1 MLCGFLKEP
10 HSWQLW
16 KSHWDPVKTSSLL
29 YFKISN
35 LKTLH
40 SWEDPL
46 ASFQNLPLSWSHSEI
61 GVALCLSPIFFFW
74 PFRLPNISLGMS
86 STFRNPWLSDQIYK
100 LLSWVEISL
109 FNNNMAIFFCHILLW
124 VIKRKIIK
132 MRIDVGPIW
141 SSLELD
147 VKTDEFRFNRVLF
160 FTDKLSLVQ
169 LSKPCEKSTQAHLAL
184 SLRIWS
190 GSNLLSI
197 NFICQELKICLS
209 GLKQREQPLS

>member
-1 MLCGFLKEP
+1 
-10 HSWQLW
+10 
-16 KSHWDPVKTSSLL
+16 
-29 YFKISN
+29 
-35 LKTLH
+35 
-40 SWEDPL
+40 
-46 ASFQNLPLSWSHSEI
+46 
-61 GVALCLSPIFFFW
+61 
-74 PFRLPNISLGMS
+74 
-86 STFRNPWLSDQIYK
+86 
-100 LLSWVEISL
+100 
-109 FNNNMAIFFCHILLW
+109 
-124 VIKRKIIK
+124 